1 MTAFAPSWNSAFS
14 FSPSFAPAGGFS
26 AASNFAPAAGAAAP
40 AAGAAGG
47 AAGAAGGAGGALG
60 LLGGPVGAAASAGIG
75 LVGGLLEANAAGKA
89 MKGAMNAQRI
99 QAQNILAAREY
110 EKEQDLARQLRA
122 EMLKRD
128 MRIAGF
134 NRPEYFNSFMASG
147 MPATSA
153 AKMSFSPIMRF

>member
-1 MTAFAPSWNSAFS
+1 MTAFAPSWNSAFN

-40 AAGAAGG
+40 

>member
-1 MTAFAPSWNSAFS
+1 MTAFAPSWNSAFN

-26 AASNFAPAAGAAAP
+26 AASNFASAAGAAAP
-40 AAGAAGG
+40 

-75 LVGGLLEANAAGKA
+75 LVGGLLEANSAGKA
-89 MKGAMNAQRI
+89 MKGALNAQRI

-147 MPATSA
+147 MPAISA
-153 AKMSFSPIMRF
+153 AKMSFSPIMKS

>member
-1 MTAFAPSWNSAFS
+1 MTAFAPSWNSAFN

-40 AAGAAGG
+40 

-134 NRPEYFNSFMASG
+134 NRPDYFNSLRASG

-153 AKMSFSPIMRF
+153 AKMSFSPIMKF

>member
-1 MTAFAPSWNSAFS
+1 MTAFAPSWNSAFN

-40 AAGAAGG
+40 AAGAAG
-47 AAGAAGGAGGALG
+47 AAGGAGGAGGALG

-147 MPATSA
+147 MPAISA
-153 AKMSFSPIMRF
+153 AKMSFSPIMKS

>member
-1 MTAFAPSWNSAFS
+1 MTAFAPSWNSAFN

-26 AASNFAPAAGAAAP
+26 AASNFASAAGAAAP
-40 AAGAAGG
+40 

-75 LVGGLLEANAAGKA
+75 LVGGLLESAAADDA
-89 MKGAMNAQRI
+89 MKGALNAQRI
-99 QAQNILAAREY
+99 QMQNILATREY

-134 NRPEYFNSFMASG
+134 NRPEYFNSFMER
-147 MPATSA
+147 MPAISA
-153 AKMSFSPIMRF
+153 AKMSFSPIMRS